1 LEDEL
6 GIALLDRGAKA
17 VRLTEASR
25 VFLTGA
31 RIVLE
36 RAEDAAQMAKAV
48 ARGKGGEIH
57 VAYAPSVTV
66 ELLPGALRCFRES
79 NPGVRVQLHDLSTRE
94 MLDGLAN

>member
-1 LEDEL
+1 L

-36 RAEDAAQMAKAV
+36 SSEDAAQMAKAV
-48 ARGKGGEIH
+48 A
-57 VAYAPSVTV
+57 YAPSLTV